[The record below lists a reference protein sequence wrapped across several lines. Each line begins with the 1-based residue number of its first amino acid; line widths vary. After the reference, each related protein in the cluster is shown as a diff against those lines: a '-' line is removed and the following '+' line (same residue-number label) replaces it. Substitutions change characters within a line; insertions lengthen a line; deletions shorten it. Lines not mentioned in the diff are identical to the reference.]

1 MNQLKDVR
9 QHGHER
15 HVEPIARDDWIK
27 DPPQLTP
34 RASTAYTAM
43 GNAYVATEISSSE
56 KPSQK
61 SPKGFFAE
69 HFYQRIQRAQTCDT
83 TKLENFREESDDH
96 ESSTQSYQRV
106 PAAYMYP
113 SDIPSN
119 NLNESHTYNGTHSED
134 DCQPY
139 RLTID
144 RVHCK
149 VYTRAKLR
157 PFRNWKYPAA
167 QAFLTPHRD
176 NRCR

>member
-1 MNQLKDVR
+1 MDMNAMSNQSREMIGLR
-9 QHGHER
+9 IPHSLRLEL
-15 HVEPIARDDWIK
+15 
-27 DPPQLTP
+27 PQLIQLWEMPMLPP
-34 RASTAYTAM
+34 RFLHQKNPAKKVPKVSLP
-43 GNAYVATEISSSE
+43 NISIKE
-56 KPSQK
+56 FN
-61 SPKGFFAE
+61 GHRHA
-69 HFYQRIQRAQTCDT
+69 CDT